1 MRYAII
7 SDIHANEAALR
18 AVLLDAADAH
28 ADKIICLGDVL
39 GYGPDPVSTLELI
52 YRKAHICLAG
62 NHDDAVANRCS
73 TDDFTD
79 FAAQAV
85 KRQRQLLTQ
94 DALDWLRRLPYTCEV
109 DGFACAHGDFSDPKH
124 FNYVLDPEDA
134 LLSWQERPEQLLFV
148 GHTHKPG
155 IFVIGES
162 GTPHLLEPAT
172 FTLEEGK
179 RYLVNVGSV
188 GYPRSGVCRS
198 FYCIYDT
205 QSRTVFFRTLP
216 FDLEGY
222 TAKMHGKGLDEA
234 PWVGDRVRERRRPE
248 VRRAASFGK
257 TPSQK
262 EVKASRTTPRV
273 ASVRSSRETP
283 TAASVTDAKPRSSS
297 KKVFGP
303 GYFLGAIVLA
313 FAGIYC
319 TVRLV
324 NALHAPAD
332 EQKKVAQIVIPTVPA
347 PPEPEEPVTTAPESP
362 GIVVRAE
369 KSTVPAGGRV
379 AFAMKLKRGSA
390 PVWVHVRYE
399 DGNGAPIGD
408 DLWYQGVKA
417 SKRSSKGGLV
427 APEGATAVF
436 VEVLKPHSDDTCEVA
451 ELTVGPLKENVK

>member
-7 SDIHANEAALR
+7 SDLHANEAALR

-39 GYGPDPVSTLELI
+39 GYGPDPVATLELA
-52 YRKAHICLAG
+52 YRKVHICLAG
-62 NHDDAVANRCS
+62 NHDDAIANRCS

-94 DALDWLRRLPYTCEV
+94 EAVDWLRRLPYTCEV
-109 DGFACAHGDFSDPKH
+109 DGFACVHGDFSDPKH
-124 FNYVLDPEDA
+124 FNYVLEPEDA
-134 LLSWQERPEQLLFV
+134 MPSWQERSEQLLFV

-155 IFVIGES
+155 IFVLGAS
-162 GTPHLLEPAT
+162 GAPHLLDPID

-188 GYPRSGVCRS
+188 GYPRSGICRS
-198 FYCIYDT
+198 CYCIYDT
-205 QSRTVFFRTLP
+205 ESQTVFFRTLP

-257 TPSQK
+257 AQP
-262 EVKASRTTPRV
+262 KAKQPLTR
-273 ASVRSSRETP
+273 SVRPSTSSTQSSAPSGQPSTRAGT
-283 TAASVTDAKPRSSS
+283 SRRS
-297 KKVFGP
+297 FGP
-303 GYFLGAIVLA
+303 GFFLGAIVLA
-313 FAGIYC
+313 LAGVYC

-324 NALHAPAD
+324 ATLPGQKE
-332 EQKKVAQIVIPTVPA
+332 EQRKIAKIVIPEVLA
-347 PPEPEEPVTTAPESP
+347 AAEPEEPTTTAPETP
-362 GIVVRAE
+362 GVIVRSE
-369 KSTVPAGGRV
+369 KSTVPAGGRI

-408 DLWYQGVKA
+408 DLWYQGVKL
-417 SKRSSKGGLV
+417 SKRSPKGGMA

-451 ELTVGPLKENVK
+451 EIMVGPLKEKR

>member
-7 SDIHANEAALR
+7 SDLHANETALR

-39 GYGPDPVSTLELI
+39 GYGPDPVPTLELV
-52 YRKAHICLAG
+52 YRKVHICLAG

-73 TDDFTD
+73 VDDFTD

-94 DALDWLRRLPYTCEV
+94 DAIDWLRRLPYTCEV

-134 LLSWQERPEQLLFV
+134 MTSWQERTEQLLFV

-155 IFVIGES
+155 IFVMGAS
-162 GTPHLLEPAT
+162 GVPHLLEPAT

-198 FYCIYDT
+198 FYCVYDT
-205 QSRTVFFRTLP
+205 ESRTVFFRTLP
-216 FDLEGY
+216 FDLESY
-222 TAKMHGKGLDEA
+222 TAKMHGKGLNEA

-257 TPSQK
+257 ASPA
-262 EVKASRTTPRV
+262 KAPVAPRP
-273 ASVRSSRETP
+273 ASCPARPPASSVRPSTRPSPSR
-283 TAASVTDAKPRSSS
+283 RS
-297 KKVFGP
+297 FGP
-303 GYFLGAIVLA
+303 GFFLGATVLA
-313 FAGIYC
+313 LAGVYC
-319 TVRLV
+319 TVRLANSV
-324 NALHAPAD
+324 PVQEEN
-332 EQKKVAQIVIPTVPA
+332 QKRIAEIVIPEVPA
-347 PPEPEEPVTTAPESP
+347 LPEPEEPTTTVPESP
-362 GIVVRAE
+362 GIVVRSE
-369 KSTVPAGGRV
+369 KRTVPAGGRI

-408 DLWYQGVKA
+408 DLWYQGVKL
-417 SKRSSKGGLV
+417 SKRSPKGGLA

-436 VEVLKPHSDDTCEVA
+436 VEVLKPHSDDRCEVA
-451 ELTVGPLKENVK
+451 EIMVGPLKEKR